1 MKIGLVCRNFFQNRG
16 GLEKDT
22 VLLAEA
28 LVQKGHDVHVVCHA
42 GEPKPGVT
50 LHTVPLFPFS
60 SPGKNLSFAYFAAK
74 QGKLLKADVL
84 QSMER
89 IWDQD
94 IFRLSDTINPVQ
106 MAVKYPHPAVR
117 FLKKTGPRRQVLSFL
132 EKRIFEKNGARFIL
146 AISNLVKTQI
156 LDHYDVPSEKIVVI
170 YNSVDT
176 NRFNPDRVSG
186 FKNKIRPQFQI
197 KPTEK
202 LLLFLGNDFSRKGL
216 MVLLEAVV
224 KLKDQPITLMVAGS
238 DPPGRYLRFARQ
250 HGIGEKVRFIGYHAH
265 PEHLYAAADLFVLP
279 TSDDTFGNVCLEAMA
294 CGVPVIT
301 TRMAGASEVIDPG
314 STGYVLD
321 AQDPEALFACITTFL
336 QLPAPW
342 TMGAAAAQKAASFTL
357 DRHLSELLALYER
370 AKAERKSST
379 QDGA

>member
-1 MKIGLVCRNFFQNRG
+1 MKIGLVCRNFVQNRG

-42 GEPKPGVT
+42 GDPQPGVT
-50 LHTVPLFPFS
+50 LHPVPFFPFS
-60 SPGKNLSFAYFAAK
+60 SPGKNLSFAYFAAR
-74 QGKLLKADVL
+74 QGRALKLDVL

-94 IFRLSDTINPVQ
+94 IFRLSDTINPIQ
-106 MAVKYPHPAVR
+106 MAVKYPHPAVH
-117 FLKKTGPRRQVLSFL
+117 FLKKIGPRRQVLSLL
-132 EKRIFEKNGARFIL
+132 EKRIFEKNGAQFIL

-156 LDHYDVPSEKIVVI
+156 LSHYHVPPEKIVVI

-176 NRFNPDRVSG
+176 KRFNPDRVSG
-186 FKNKIRPQFQI
+186 FKNKIRSQFQI

-202 LLLFLGNDFSRKGL
+202 LLLFLGNDFARKGL
-216 MVLLEAVV
+216 MTLLQALV
-224 KLKDQPITLMVAGS
+224 KLKDQPVMLMVAGS
-238 DPPGRYLRFARQ
+238 DPPGWYLRFASG

-314 STGYVLD
+314 STGYVLE
-321 AQDPEALFACITTFL
+321 AQDPEALSACITTFL
-336 QLPAPW
+336 QLPEPRA
-342 TMGAAAAQKAASFTL
+342 MGAAAAEKA
-357 DRHLSELLALYER
+357 
-370 AKAERKSST
+370 
-379 QDGA
+379 GA